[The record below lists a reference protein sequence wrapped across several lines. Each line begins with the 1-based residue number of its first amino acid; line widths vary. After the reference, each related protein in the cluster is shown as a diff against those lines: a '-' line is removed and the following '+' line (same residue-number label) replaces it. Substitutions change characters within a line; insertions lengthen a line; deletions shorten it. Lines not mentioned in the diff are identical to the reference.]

1 MGGEIMEIII
11 LIIGLILFAMATLI
25 AVYNRYRT
33 QKTMRILAKMLDDAI
48 DGSFSE
54 TIYDESMLSAL
65 ELKFNRYLSACA
77 VSSKN
82 ISLEKDK
89 IKSLISD
96 ISHQTKTPIANLL
109 LYSSLLYEQ
118 KNMPE
123 ETKELIKQI
132 SIQSEKLN
140 FLISGL
146 IKTSRLET
154 GIISVI
160 PRTNSVREMLCDVIS
175 QIKPLSEQR
184 FIKISLLCED
194 EQALFDFKWT
204 SEAVYNIIDNS
215 VKYTNTGGEIQ
226 ISVLSYELF
235 CRIDIKDTGI
245 GIKEEELNKIFTR
258 FYRSSSVRDI
268 QGVGIGLFLA
278 REIIAAQ
285 GGYMRVNSETNKG
298 STFSIF
304 LAN

>member
-1 MGGEIMEIII
+1 MGGEIMEITI
-11 LIIGLILFAMATLI
+11 LIIGLISFAMAIL
-25 AVYNRYRT
+25 VVVHNRYRT
-33 QKTMRILAKMLDDAI
+33 QKTMKVLAKMLDDAI
-48 DGSFSE
+48 HGSFSE

-65 ELKFNRYLSACA
+65 ELKLNRYLSACA
-77 VSSKN
+77 VSSEN
-82 ISLEKDK
+82 ISVEKDK

-175 QIKPLSEQR
+175 QIKPLSEEK

-194 EQALFDFKWT
+194 EQALFDLKWT

-215 VKYTNTGGEIQ
+215 VKYTNAGGEIQ
-226 ISVLSYELF
+226 IAVLSYELF

-245 GIKEEELNKIFTR
+245 GIKEEELNKVFTR
-258 FYRSSSVRDI
+258 FYRSFSVQDI

>member
-1 MGGEIMEIII
+1 MEITI
-11 LIIGLILFAMATLI
+11 LIIGLISLTMAILVV
-25 AVYNRYRT
+25 VYNRYHT
-33 QKTMRILAKMLDDAI
+33 QKTMRILAKMIDNAI

-65 ELKFNRYLSACA
+65 ELKLNRYLSACT

-82 ISLEKDK
+82 LLSEKDK

-109 LYSSLLYEQ
+109 LYSALLSEQ
-118 KNMPE
+118 ENIPE

-154 GIISVI
+154 GIISVVS
-160 PRTNSVREMLCDVIS
+160 RTNSVKEMLYDVIS
-175 QIKPLSEQR
+175 QIKPLAEEKS
-184 FIKISLLCED
+184 IKISLLCED
-194 EQALFDFKWT
+194 EQASFDFKWT

-215 VKYTNTGGEIQ
+215 VKYTNVGGEIK
-226 ISVLSYELF
+226 IVVSSYELF

-245 GIKEEELNKIFTR
+245 GIKEEELNKIFRR
-258 FYRSSSVRDI
+258 FYRSSLVQDI

-278 REIIAAQ
+278 REIISVQ
-285 GGYMRVNSETNKG
+285 GGYMKVKSDIGKG
-298 STFSIF
+298 SIFSVF
-304 LAN
+304 LAK